1 MWSVLDT
8 MVVLEQGMKLEA
20 FLCPVLYNTTVL
32 VWKTGKYDDTTEKAP
47 VAYIGEVNKKGK
59 SQQAVK
65 LANDAWEASD

>member
-1 MWSVLDT
+1 MWYVLDT

-32 VWKTGKYDDTTEKAP
+32 VWKTGKSNDTTEEAP